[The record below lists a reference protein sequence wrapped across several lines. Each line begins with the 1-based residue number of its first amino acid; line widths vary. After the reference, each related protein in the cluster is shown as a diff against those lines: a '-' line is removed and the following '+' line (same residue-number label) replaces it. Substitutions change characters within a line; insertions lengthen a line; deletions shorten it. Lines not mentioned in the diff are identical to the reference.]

1 MLRLRRFLLPLIV
14 IFVWILNISCQGH
27 TKISQKERK
36 AIQDNLEG
44 QILWLH
50 QSLFAGQFYDDDRYA
65 LVHPRRFNN
74 LSYLKNAEGEIIQ
87 PPPAQSIIPVGTRVR
102 IEKIEFPTQETIL
115 KRPIFTPR
123 YTTWVYLRVAKVR
136 GDTLLEKEKT
146 HILLPPGGL
155 VSQKSFELWLTSV
168 LNSDD
173 PNPWLNQQPGAFRE
187 GIMTKKPV
195 KGMDKKGLTAA
206 MGMPDRLVQ
215 KPANTK
221 NGTTTDVA
229 VYGAISIVLENGRI
243 TKISDPTGRR

>member
-1 MLRLRRFLLPLIV
+1 MLRLRKLLLPLMALFV
-14 IFVWILNISCQGH
+14 GIFNVGCQGH
-27 TKISQKERK
+27 TKISHQQRQ
-36 AIQDNLEG
+36 AIKNNLEG

-50 QSLFAGQFYDDDRYA
+50 QSLFAGQFYDDDRYV

-87 PPPAQSIIPVGTRVR
+87 PPPARSIIPTGTRAR

-123 YTTWVYLRVAKVR
+123 YTAWVYLRVAKVR
-136 GDTLLEKEKT
+136 GDTLLEHEKT

-155 VSQKSFELWLTSV
+155 TNQKSFEMWLTSV
-168 LNSDD
+168 LNSED
-173 PNPWLNQQPGAFRE
+173 PNSWLNKQPGAFRE

-195 KGMDKKGLTAA
+195 KGMDQKALTAA

-215 KPANTK
+215 KPAKDKNNTA
-221 NGTTTDVA
+221 TDVA